1 MPLEEPKP
9 NQRRRSALLSLASLV
24 IIVAGLRA
32 AAPILQPLLLALFLA
47 ILSFPLLSVLRR
59 RGVGTPVAILATV
72 VAVIALTTIFG
83 YLMTNAVSEF
93 AVAAPDYWEKLQ
105 GKATAALSNLES
117 RGVKV
122 SDWIAV
128 EPIEARHAMDVLG
141 GVLGGTVKGVAS
153 VISFVTLVVVA
164 LIFTLYE
171 LVILPSKLRAAF
183 GDGSNLSHHFA
194 AITKEIQR
202 YLGIKTVINAAT
214 GVIIGIW
221 AAATGL
227 DFPLFW
233 GLMAFL
239 LNYIPVLG
247 SIIAGVP
254 TALLALVQYDWVR
267 ALIVAAGYLVVKVV
281 IGDLIEP
288 HLMGRKFGLSTLVV
302 FVSVV
307 FWAWV
312 WGPLGMILAVPL
324 TIVIKITVKHTEEF
338 RWIAALL
345 GPDPST
351 AAPLIDS

>member
-1 MPLEEPKP
+1 MPEENPEP
-9 NQRRRSALLSLASLV
+9 NQRRRSALLSCAALI

-47 ILSFPLLSVLRR
+47 ILSFPLLSMLRR

-72 VAVIALTTIFG
+72 VAVIALVTIFG
-83 YLMTNAVSEF
+83 YLMVGAVSDV
-93 AVAAPDYWEKLQ
+93 AVAAPGYWEKLL
-105 GKATAALSNLES
+105 GKATAALNNLEN

-122 SDWIAV
+122 SDWVAV

-141 GVLGGTVKGVAS
+141 GILGGTVKGVAS
-153 VISFVTLVVVA
+153 LVSFVTLVVVA
-164 LIFTLYE
+164 LIFMLYE
-171 LVILPSKLRAAF
+171 LVILPSKLGAAF
-183 GDGSNLSHHFA
+183 GDGSNLAQHFA

-202 YLGIKTVINAAT
+202 YLGIKTVINAVT
-214 GVIIGIW
+214 GVIIGVW
-221 AAATGL
+221 AAVMGL

-233 GLMAFL
+233 GLLAFL
-239 LNYIPVLG
+239 LSYIPVLG

-254 TALLALVQYDWVR
+254 TTLLALVQYDWVK
-267 ALIVAAGYLVVKVV
+267 ALIVAVGYLVVKVV

-324 TIVIKITVKHTEEF
+324 TIVIKITLKHTEEF

-345 GPDPST
+345 GPGPLA
-351 AAPLIDS
+351 AAPLTDS